1 MAEQI
6 TGIQRFAYEMC
17 KALISNGVEITILA
31 PKKIRHEYKL
41 NCRIIKFGIIPGI
54 MWEHFDLLFYLWFH
68 KCPLLI
74 NFGSPG
80 PLLYKNRVVSI
91 HDISFYVNPKWF
103 SWWYSAYYR
112 SITSIFSK
120 RSKKIITV
128 SEFSKSEII
137 KKLKTD
143 SSKIIVIHNAVSQ
156 TMINTKQN
164 IVFKKDKYILTVGS
178 LDPRKNLNK
187 LVEAY
192 NSSDIR
198 NYVKLYIVG
207 KSSPMFNMKS
217 SHSIEDNALGYV
229 SDEEL
234 VSLYKNASAFIYLSY
249 YEGFGIPPLEAMS
262 FGCPVI
268 LSDIPV
274 FREIYGESAL
284 FVDPDNIMEINK
296 TIDLILSNNELR
308 EKIILR
314 GYEKVKEYSWD
325 LSAYKL
331 VKLIDSIK

>member
-17 KALISNGVEITILA
+17 KALINNGVDITILA
-31 PKKIRHEYKL
+31 PKKIRNEYQL
-41 NCRIIKFGIIPGI
+41 NCPIIKFGVLPGI
-54 MWEHFDLLFYLWFH
+54 MWEHFDLQFYLWFH
-68 KCPLLI
+68 KCPLLV

-80 PLLYKNRVVSI
+80 PLFYKNRIVSI
-91 HDISFYVNPKWF
+91 HDISFYINPAWF
-103 SWWYSAYYR
+103 SWWYSVYYR

-137 KKLKTD
+137 KKLKID

-156 TMINTKQN
+156 AMINTKQTN
-164 IVFKKDKYILTVGS
+164 VFKEDKYILTVGS

-192 NSSDIR
+192 NSSENR
-198 NYVKLYIVG
+198 NDVKLYIVG

-217 SHSIEDNALGYV
+217 SNSIEDNTLGYV

-284 FVDPDNIMEINK
+284 FVNPDNITEINT
-296 TIDLILSNNELR
+296 TINSILSNNEQR
-308 EKIILR
+308 KHMISK

-325 LSAYKL
+325 LSAIKL
-331 VKLIDSIK
+331 TKLIESFE